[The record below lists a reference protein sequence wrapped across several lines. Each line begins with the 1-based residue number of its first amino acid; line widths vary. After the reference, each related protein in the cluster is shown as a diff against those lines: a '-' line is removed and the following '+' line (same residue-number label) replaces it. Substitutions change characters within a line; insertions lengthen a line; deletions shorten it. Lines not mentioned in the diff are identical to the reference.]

1 MNCEL
6 WDIDAHFFLG
16 RFASEEEALRFVR
29 RVLDEEG
36 DAYADNLELAI
47 GDDGSNNLSGGDLVE
62 RTRGLGA
69 LYQTAMP
76 RRNPA
81 A

>member
-1 MNCEL
+1 MNYEL

-16 RFASEEEALRFVR
+16 RFSSEEEALHFVR

-47 GDDGSNNLSGGDLVE
+47 GDDGTKNLSGCELVE
-62 RTRGLGA
+62 RTRSLGV
-69 LYQTAMP
+69 LY
-76 RRNPA
+76 
-81 A
+81 